1 MANLHGF
8 RDDLLLEQEHRKRIA
23 PKEAVPAA
31 GNNNKGQSLGLVFLV
46 LFQASRS
53 AVKKALANLEAE
65 NVLSN
70 SLRGLVTHVR
80 VEGRPPLKDDTDAIV
95 RMQEVYRP
103 LLDKIMKKS
112 DDSGKK
118 IAYLLL
124 DWLLLEYPFRD
135 LMARSLSQDFAPQ
148 ADKRQKLA
156 SLLAVEHAFS
166 TYNKNAASVESAKS
180 DAASEVESTG
190 SPLDTYQKVES
201 AVAVFRDAKVLTQWD
216 AQLAN
221 IILHDGTTTQDGSRS
236 MTRLTGLALDLMV
249 AFSRILSTQAQQ
261 EIKTASSN
269 PKTPTLVV
277 ELDSDTRENG
287 DEGHKT
293 TFGWGFSMC
302 MIDMCQVI
310 KEVQMWH
317 SKGGRLLT
325 ASLGDTTEMISRFN
339 RHQGNKTTGATWLE
353 ILSSFT
359 RIWDIISVAL
369 THSTAS
375 SSPSVLL
382 DQAIQYAKND
392 AIPPYIRLIVT
403 GIYLGYYEQTMPIND
418 VLQND
423 GLGLTLLAHSTFI
436 VSERIPV
443 GNKIAAVVRDVTL
456 PLMTDVEIAQVWSLI
471 TKKLFDQSVELDF
484 ATLGVIAQY
493 MLARPKNL
501 LPDIMG
507 RFTVPNP
514 QNPSK
519 QDEVTTN
526 RNRSLLGVVSMLSD
540 MDFFTLPLGQEAEA
554 ARSALADLVIGFLY
568 DRDLNSRMTASHIV
582 ASLDPVRTIQTFGP
596 DLASPDKSIRSTGAL
611 ILIECM
617 LSQKQDGSIGEG
629 LCCFIDYTRSVSRG
643 CSTIVSSREVVKSPS
658 QLMSRSKL
666 LSSPTSQ
673 GTAAKGVSEE
683 VLFNVLKRMGDAT
696 PPPVW
701 PSVVQI
707 ILSKMYSS
715 PSDPVLM
722 RIWNT
727 LVPAISTSSEAIAAT
742 FLGVTEIMERQGEV
756 SESLLE
762 AAMEASDEGLD
773 DLRMSRTL
781 PFTVLKAIPMALYMQ
796 ALSTLEQRGEDVS
809 IRTCLKPLLT
819 SRTEND
825 HEFNR
830 VRELAAETLKDM
842 FSE

>member
-8 RDDLLLEQEHRKRIA
+8 RDDLLLEQEHRRRIA
-23 PKEAVPAA
+23 PKEAVSAS
-31 GNNNKGQSLGLVFLV
+31 GNSKGQSLGLVFLV

-70 SLRGLVTHVR
+70 SLRGLVTHVQ
-80 VEGRPPLKDDTDAIV
+80 VEGRPPLKDGTDAIV

-156 SLLAVEHAFS
+156 SLLAVEHAFG
-166 TYNKNAASVESAKS
+166 TYNKNAALVDSVKPH
-180 DAASEVESTG
+180 AASEDESRE
-190 SPLDTYQKVES
+190 SPMDTYQKVES

-236 MTRLTGLALDLMV
+236 MTRLTCLALDLMV

-269 PKTPTLVV
+269 LKTPALVV

-287 DEGHKT
+287 DDGHKT

-317 SKGGRLLT
+317 SKGGRLLF

-339 RHQGNKTTGATWLE
+339 RHQGNKTTGSTWLE

-375 SSPSVLL
+375 SSPPVLL

-392 AIPPYIRLIVT
+392 AVPPYIRLIVT

-423 GLGLTLLAHSTFI
+423 GLGLTILAHSTFI

-456 PLMTDVEIAQVWSLI
+456 PLMTNVEIAQVWSLI

-493 MLARPKNL
+493 MLARPTNL

-519 QDEVTTN
+519 QDKVTTN
-526 RNRSLLGVVSMLSD
+526 RNRSLLGVISTLSD

-643 CSTIVSSREVVKSPS
+643 YNTIVSSREVVKSPS
-658 QLMSRSKL
+658 HLMSRSKL
-666 LSSPTSQ
+666 LSSSSTSQ
-673 GTAAKGVSEE
+673 RTAAKGVSEE
-683 VLFNVLKRMGDAT
+683 VLFNVLKKMGDAT

-701 PSVVQI
+701 PSVVQV

-742 FLGVTEIMERQGEV
+742 FSGVTEIMERQGDV

-773 DLRMSRTL
+773 DLRMSRIL
-781 PFTVLKAIPMALYMQ
+781 PFTILKAIPMTLYIQ
-796 ALSTLEQRGEDVS
+796 AFSTLEQRGEDVS

-819 SRTEND
+819 LRTEND

-842 FSE
+842 FS

>member
-8 RDDLLLEQEHRKRIA
+8 RDDLLLEQEHRRRIA
-23 PKEAVPAA
+23 PKEAVSAS
-31 GNNNKGQSLGLVFLV
+31 GNSKGQSLGLVFLV

-70 SLRGLVTHVR
+70 SLRGLVTHVQ
-80 VEGRPPLKDDTDAIV
+80 VEGRPPLKDGTDAIV

-156 SLLAVEHAFS
+156 SLLAVEHAF
-166 TYNKNAASVESAKS
+166 
-180 DAASEVESTG
+180 
-190 SPLDTYQKVES
+190 VES

-236 MTRLTGLALDLMV
+236 MTRLTCLALDLMV

-269 PKTPTLVV
+269 LKTPALVV

-287 DEGHKT
+287 DDGHKT

-310 KEVQMWH
+310 KEVQM
-317 SKGGRLLT
+317 
-325 ASLGDTTEMISRFN
+325 
-339 RHQGNKTTGATWLE
+339 
-353 ILSSFT
+353 
-359 RIWDIISVAL
+359 
-369 THSTAS
+369 
-375 SSPSVLL
+375 
-382 DQAIQYAKND
+382 D
-392 AIPPYIRLIVT
+392 AVPPYIRLIVT

-423 GLGLTLLAHSTFI
+423 GLGLTILAHSTFI

-456 PLMTDVEIAQVWSLI
+456 PLMTNVEIAQVWSLI

-493 MLARPKNL
+493 MLARPTNL

-526 RNRSLLGVVSMLSD
+526 RNRSLLGVISTLSD

-643 CSTIVSSREVVKSPS
+643 YNTIVSSREVVKSPS
-658 QLMSRSKL
+658 HLMSRSKL
-666 LSSPTSQ
+666 LSSSSTSQ
-673 GTAAKGVSEE
+673 RTAAKGVSEE
-683 VLFNVLKRMGDAT
+683 VLFNVLKKMGDAT

-701 PSVVQI
+701 PSVVQV

-742 FLGVTEIMERQGEV
+742 FSGVTEIMERQGDV

-773 DLRMSRTL
+773 DLRMSRIL
-781 PFTVLKAIPMALYMQ
+781 PFTILKAIPMTLYIQ
-796 ALSTLEQRGEDVS
+796 AFSTLEQRGEDVS

-819 SRTEND
+819 LRTEND

-842 FSE
+842 F